1 MAARIAAIL
10 AATVVLLAASAGG
23 RGGAVTGS
31 AVAGGRSIRMPV
43 GFFDDPSFRWAGNTR
58 ANLARAAAAHASII
72 HTLANWAAMAPRRP
86 RYPLDGNDQAYRLS
100 DLDALVRT
108 AGRYDLRVMITITG
122 SPRWANGNQS
132 PNHPPLKMKW
142 LTEFAQM
149 LAHRYNGKH
158 GTGAVTLFSV
168 WNEPNLGL
176 FLVPQFRDGRIV
188 SPALYARLFRAAYAG
203 IKKGDPSAIVAAGET
218 SNRGMNRPT
227 GNPGGDSVA
236 PATFARRL
244 AEVAPRL
251 PFAAWAHH
259 PYSPNFGLGPAQKV
273 RFPNVSFSTIN
284 RFGASLRRWFHRRVP
299 IWITEY
305 GEQTLPGFR
314 NGVTL
319 ARQAADARQA
329 LQLAQTNRYV
339 RMFIWFVFR
348 DSNSTTWFSGLER
361 ASGRKKP
368 AYAAFASAASTVAGQ
383 TELIKPF
390 RHFTVSM
397 PVPWIAYHVPAGSR
411 LDVKYTIT
419 GNGRVV
425 ARGGQRSRL
434 LPDENVMF
442 TVDFGAGRRRRY
454 TLVATVRDHR
464 GQFEKHL
471 VVLVS

>member
-1 MAARIAAIL
+1 MGARIAAML
-10 AATVVLLAASAGG
+10 AATIVLAAASAGAM
-23 RGGAVTGS
+23 GGVGK
-31 AVAGGRSIRMPV
+31 RSFAAPRSVRMPV
-43 GFFDDPSFRWAGNTR
+43 GFFDDPSFRWAGNTG

-72 HTLANWAAMAPRRP
+72 HTLANWAAIAPRRP
-86 RYPLDGNDQAYRLS
+86 RNPLNGNDRAYRLA

-122 SPRWANGNQS
+122 TPRWANGDES
-132 PNHPPLKMKW
+132 SNHAPLKMKW

-149 LAHRYNGKH
+149 LAHRYNGDH
-158 GTGAVTLFSV
+158 GRGAVTLFSV

-176 FLVPQFRDGRIV
+176 FLVPQFRHGRIV
-188 SPALYARLFRAAYAG
+188 SPALYARLFRAAYRG
-203 IKKGDPSAIVAAGET
+203 IMKGDPNAIVAAGET
-218 SNRGMNRPT
+218 SNRGINRPT

-236 PATFARRL
+236 PATFARGL

-251 PFAAWAHH
+251 PFAAWADH

-305 GEQTLPGFR
+305 GEETLPEFR
-314 NGVTL
+314 SGVTL
-319 ARQAADARQA
+319 AKQAADAREA
-329 LQLAQTNRYV
+329 LQLAQRNPYV
-339 RMFIWFVFR
+339 RMFVWFVFR

-361 ASGRKKP
+361 RSGRKKP
-368 AYAAFASAASTVAGQ
+368 AYSAFASAAATAVGQ

-397 PVPWIAYHVPAGSR
+397 PVPWIAYHVPPGSR
-411 LDVKYTIT
+411 LSVRYTIT
-419 GNGRVV
+419 RNGRVM
-425 ARGGQRSRL
+425 ARGGQRARL

-442 TVDFGAGRRRRY
+442 TVAFGSGRRRRY
-454 TLVATVRDHR
+454 TLSATVRDR
-464 GQFEKHL
+464 KGQFEKHL

>member
-1 MAARIAAIL
+1 MAARIAAML
-10 AATVVLLAASAGG
+10 AATIALLAAGAGG
-23 RGGAVTGS
+23 VGGAVKRP
-31 AVAGGRSIRMPV
+31 ADIAGRSVRMPV
-43 GFFDDPSFRWAGNTR
+43 GFFDDPSFRWAGNPG

-72 HTLANWAAMAPRRP
+72 HTLANWAAIAPTRP
-86 RYPLDGNDQAYRLS
+86 RNPLNGGDRAYRLA

-122 SPRWANGNQS
+122 TPKWANDGQS

-149 LAHRYNGKH
+149 LAHRYNGER
-158 GTGAVTLFSV
+158 GRGAVTLFSV

-176 FLVPQFRDGRIV
+176 FLVPQFRHGRIV
-188 SPALYARLFRAAYAG
+188 SPALYARLFRAAYRG
-203 IKKGDPSAIVAAGET
+203 IKKGDPNALVAAGET
-218 SNRGMNRPT
+218 SNRGINRPS
-227 GNPGGDSVA
+227 GNPGHDSVA

-251 PFAAWAHH
+251 PFAAWADH
-259 PYSPNFGLGPAQKV
+259 PYSPNLGLGPGQKV

-305 GEQTLPGFR
+305 GEQTMPGFR
-314 NGVTL
+314 KGVTL
-319 ARQAADARQA
+319 AQQAADAREA
-329 LQLAQTNRYV
+329 LQLAQRNRYV

-361 ASGRKKP
+361 TSGRKKP
-368 AYAAFASAASTVAGQ
+368 AYTAFASAAESVVGQ
-383 TELIKPF
+383 TELVKPF
-390 RHFTVSM
+390 RHFTVSI

-411 LDVKYTIT
+411 LNVWYTIT
-419 GNGRVV
+419 RNGRVV
-425 ARGGQRSRL
+425 AHGRQRSRL
-434 LPDENVMF
+434 LRDENVMF
-442 TVDFGAGRRRRY
+442 TVAFGSARRRRY
-454 TLVATVRDHR
+454 TLAATVRDHR

-471 VVLVS
+471 VLLVS

>member
-1 MAARIAAIL
+1 MG
-10 AATVVLLAASAGG
+10 TVVALVIFVASAGATG
-23 RGGAVTGS
+23 VRGAGNRS
-31 AVAGGRSIRMPV
+31 AAAGDRFVRMPV
-43 GFFDDPSFRWAGNTR
+43 GFFDDPSFRWAGNPG

-72 HTLANWAAMAPRRP
+72 HTLANWAAIAPRRP
-86 RYPLDGNDQAYRLS
+86 RHPLNGNDPAYRLA

-122 SPRWANGNQS
+122 TPRWANGNQS
-132 PNHPPLKMKW
+132 PNHAPLKMKW

-149 LAHRYNGKH
+149 LAHRYSGAH
-158 GTGAVTLFSV
+158 DRGAVTLFSV

-176 FLVPQFRDGRIV
+176 FLVPQFRNGRIV
-188 SPALYARLFRAAYAG
+188 SPALYARLFRAAYRG
-203 IKKGDPSAIVAAGET
+203 IKRGDPNAIVAAGET
-218 SNRGMNRPT
+218 SNRGINRPS
-227 GNPGGDSVA
+227 GNPGRDSVA

-251 PFAAWAHH
+251 PFAAWADH
-259 PYSPNFGLGPAQKV
+259 PYSPNVGLGPGQKV
-273 RFPNVSFSTIN
+273 RFPNVSFSTLN
-284 RFGASLRRWFHRRVP
+284 RFGAALQRWFHRRVP

-305 GEQTLPGFR
+305 GEETFPEFH

-319 ARQAADARQA
+319 ARQAADAREA
-329 LQLAQTNRYV
+329 LRLAQSNRYV

-368 AYAAFASAASTVAGQ
+368 AYSAFASAAAGVVGQ

-397 PVPWIAYHVPAGSR
+397 PVPWIAYHVPPGSR
-411 LDVKYTIT
+411 LIVTYTIRR
-419 GNGRVV
+419 NGRVV
-425 ARGGQRSRL
+425 ARGRQRAKL

-454 TLVATVRDHR
+454 TLAATVRDHR
-464 GQFEKHL
+464 RQFETHL
-471 VVLVS
+471 VDLVS

>member
-1 MAARIAAIL
+1 MGARIAAVL
-10 AATVVLLAASAGG
+10 AATIVLAASSAGASG
-23 RGGAVTGS
+23 DVVKRSTGAAERTV
-31 AVAGGRSIRMPV
+31 RMPV
-43 GFFDDPSFRWAGNTR
+43 GFFDDPSFRWAGNTG

-72 HTLANWAAMAPRRP
+72 HTLANWAAIAPRRP
-86 RYPLDGNDQAYRLS
+86 KNPLDGSDRAYHLS

-108 AGRYDLRVMITITG
+108 AGRYDLRVMITISGT
-122 SPRWANGNQS
+122 PRWANGDQA
-132 PNHPPLKMKW
+132 PNHAPLNMKW

-149 LAHRYNGKH
+149 LAHRYNGDH
-158 GTGAVTLFSV
+158 GKGAVTLFSV

-176 FLVPQFRDGRIV
+176 FLVPQFRHGKIV

-203 IKKGDPSAIVAAGET
+203 IKRGDPNAVVAAGET
-218 SNRGMNRPT
+218 SNRGINRPS

-251 PFAAWAHH
+251 PFAAWADH

-305 GEQTLPGFR
+305 GEETLPDFR
-314 NGVTL
+314 GGVTL
-319 ARQAADARQA
+319 AKQAADAREA
-329 LQLAQTNRYV
+329 LQLARSNPYV
-339 RMFIWFVFR
+339 RMFVWFVFR

-361 ASGRKKP
+361 RSGRKKP
-368 AYAAFASAASTVAGQ
+368 GYEAFASAAATAVGQ

-390 RHFTVSM
+390 RHFTVSI
-397 PVPWIAYHVPAGSR
+397 PIPWIAYHVPAGSR
-411 LDVKYTIT
+411 LTVTYTIT
-419 GNGRVV
+419 RNARVV
-425 ARGGQRSRL
+425 ARGRQRAVL

-442 TVDFGAGRRRRY
+442 TVAFGSARRRRY
-454 TLVATVRDHR
+454 TLAATVRDHR
-464 GQFEKHL
+464 GHFEKHL